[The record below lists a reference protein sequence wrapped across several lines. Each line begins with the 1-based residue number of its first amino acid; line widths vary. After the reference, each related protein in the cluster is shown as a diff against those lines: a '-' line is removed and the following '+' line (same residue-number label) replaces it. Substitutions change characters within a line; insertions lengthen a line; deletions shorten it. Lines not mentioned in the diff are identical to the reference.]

1 MTRAAHR
8 RYWLAQIKHTAYV
21 LTILAASAA
30 LCLLVC
36 IVWKICWT
44 IILCP
49 P

>member
-1 MTRAAHR
+1 MTRNAHR
-8 RYWLAQIKHTAYV
+8 RHWLAKIKHTAYV
-21 LTILAASAA
+21 LTILAAAAA

>member
-1 MTRAAHR
+1 
-8 RYWLAQIKHTAYV
+8 V

-30 LCLLVC
+30 LCLTVC
-36 IVWKICWT
+36 VVSKICWT